1 MSTSPEHTDEPP
13 AHTTQPSAHDDQP
26 SAHNDESA
34 SEETAQHT
42 NRLAGETSPYLL
54 QHAHNPVDWYPWG
67 EEALAAARERDVPI
81 FLSIGYAACHWCHVM
96 ERESFEDEQTAAEL
110 NADFVAIKVDREER
124 PDLDSIYMAAVQA
137 MTRQGGWPMSVF
149 LTPDGR
155 PFYGGT
161 YFPDEPRHGLPSF
174 RQLLARIADLWMSQ
188 RDDIEQTASH
198 VAEHIRNEQD
208 APTRL
213 LEQMTSGPTPDPTV
227 LLRGVVETL
236 RRDFDAVDGGWGGAP
251 KFPQSMTLE
260 LLLREHLRTAAR
272 DPLVIVEKTLDA
284 MAAGGIYD
292 HLGGGFA
299 RYATDKQW
307 LVPHFEKMLYDNA
320 QLARLYSH
328 AALVIGDEHHAYVAR
343 ETLDFVV
350 HELRNPP
357 GGAFASSL
365 DADTDGQEGR
375 TYTWQAAEIRD
386 VLGAESALF
395 EAAYGVTSAGNWEG
409 HTILHRVRSDTELAA
424 EFGRPRDG
432 IREALVEARVKLLR
446 VRDARPQPA
455 RDDKVLTSWNGLMIA
470 AFADAGVCLSES
482 PFIEVASEAADFIL
496 DNLRTDDGRLLR
508 SWKDGR
514 ARHAG
519 TLEDHAHLAE
529 GLLAL
534 YEATFEE
541 RFFIAARQLA
551 DQILEHFTADDGGF
565 HDTADDAEAL
575 FARPRNL
582 QDNAIPSG
590 GAMATTVLLRLA
602 ALTGEGRY
610 RSAAEGAL
618 APIVDIAARHPSGF
632 AQWLLAYSLAAAPI
646 DEIAIVGQPDASDT
660 RALLAAARTRYRPNQ
675 VIALSPQPSISAVP
689 LLHERSMI
697 DGAATAYVCRG
708 FACRRPTTD
717 PAALARQLQDA
728 AAS

>member
-1 MSTSPEHTDEPP
+1 MSTSPEHTGQPP
-13 AHTTQPSAHDDQP
+13 EHTGQPAEHTGKP
-26 SAHNDESA
+26 AG
-34 SEETAQHT
+34 HT
-42 NRLAGETSPYLL
+42 NRLADETSPYLL

-67 EEALAAARERDVPI
+67 EEALARAGELDRPI

-96 ERESFEDEQTAAEL
+96 ERESFEDEQAAADL
-110 NADFVAIKVDREER
+110 NASFVAIKVDREER
-124 PDLDSIYMAAVQA
+124 PDLDSIYMNAVQA

-174 RQLLARIADLWMSQ
+174 RQLLARIAELWASQ
-188 RDDIEQTASH
+188 RDEIEQTATH

-208 APTRL
+208 APARL
-213 LEQMTSGPTPDPTV
+213 AEQISGKPAPDPGL

-251 KFPQSMTLE
+251 KFPQPMTLE

-272 DPLVIVEKTLDA
+272 DPLVIAEKTLDA

-299 RYATDKQW
+299 RYATDRQW
-307 LVPHFEKMLYDNA
+307 LIPHFEKMLYDNA
-320 QLARLYSH
+320 QLARVYSH
-328 AALVIGDEHHAYVAR
+328 AAQVTGDDHYAYVAR
-343 ETLDFVV
+343 ETLDFVT

-375 TYTWQAAEIRD
+375 TYTWQAAEIREILAD
-386 VLGAESALF
+386 DAPLF
-395 EAAYGVTSAGNWEG
+395 EAAYGVTPAGNWEG
-409 HTILHRVRSDTELAA
+409 RTILHRVRSDTELAA
-424 EFGRPRDG
+424 AFGRPRDEV
-432 IREALVEARVKLLR
+432 RETLVQARVNLLR

-455 RDDKVLTSWNGLMIA
+455 RDDKVLTSWNGLLIGALAEAGTSLHEMALVEIA
-470 AFADAGVCLSES
+470 T
-482 PFIEVASEAADFIL
+482 EAADFVL
-496 DNLRTDDGRLLR
+496 DYLRTDDGRLLR

-514 ARHAG
+514 ARHSG
-519 TLEDHAHLAE
+519 TLEDHAHLAD

-541 RFFIAARQLA
+541 RYFVAARELA
-551 DQILEHFTADDGGF
+551 DLILERFSADEGGF

-575 FARPRNL
+575 FARPRSL

-602 ALTGEGRY
+602 AFTGEGRY
-610 RSAAEGAL
+610 RSAAERAL
-618 APIVDIAARHPSGF
+618 APVLDIAGRHPTGF
-632 AQWLLAYSLAAAPI
+632 AQWLLAYGLASNPI
-646 DEIAIVGQPDASDT
+646 DEIAIIGQRDAADT
-660 RALLAAARTRYRPNQ
+660 RALLAAARSRYRPGQ
-675 VIALSPQPSISAVP
+675 VIAVSADPASTAVP
-689 LLHERSMI
+689 LLRDRSMVE
-697 DGAATAYVCRG
+697 GAATAYVCRG
-708 FACRRPTTD
+708 FACRQPTTD
-717 PAALARQLQDA
+717 PDALARQLES
-728 AAS
+728 ASAS

>member
-1 MSTSPEHTDEPP
+1 MSTSPEHTGQPP
-13 AHTTQPSAHDDQP
+13 EHTGQPAEHTGKP
-26 SAHNDESA
+26 AG
-34 SEETAQHT
+34 HT
-42 NRLAGETSPYLL
+42 NRLADETSPYLL

-67 EEALAAARERDVPI
+67 EEALARAGELDRPI

-96 ERESFEDEQTAAEL
+96 ERESFEDEQAAADL
-110 NADFVAIKVDREER
+110 NASFVAIKVDREER
-124 PDLDSIYMAAVQA
+124 PDLDSIYMNAVQA

-174 RQLLARIADLWMSQ
+174 RQLLARIAELWANE
-188 RDDIEQTASH
+188 RDEIEQTATH

-208 APTRL
+208 APARL
-213 LEQMTSGPTPDPTV
+213 AEQISGKPAPDPGL

-251 KFPQSMTLE
+251 KFPQPMTLE

-272 DPLVIVEKTLDA
+272 DPLVIAEKTLDA

-299 RYATDKQW
+299 RYATDRQW
-307 LVPHFEKMLYDNA
+307 LIPHFEKMLYDNA
-320 QLARLYSH
+320 QLARVYSH
-328 AALVIGDEHHAYVAR
+328 AAQVTGDDHYAYVAR
-343 ETLDFVV
+343 ETLDFVT

-375 TYTWQAAEIRD
+375 TYTWQAAEIREILAD
-386 VLGAESALF
+386 DAPLF
-395 EAAYGVTSAGNWEG
+395 EAAYGVTPAGNWEG
-409 HTILHRVRSDTELAA
+409 RTILHRVRSDTELAA
-424 EFGRPRDG
+424 AFGRPRDEV
-432 IREALVEARVKLLR
+432 RETLVQARVNLLR

-455 RDDKVLTSWNGLMIA
+455 RDDKVLTSWNGLLIGALAEAGTSLHEMALVEIA
-470 AFADAGVCLSES
+470 T
-482 PFIEVASEAADFIL
+482 EAADFVL
-496 DNLRTDDGRLLR
+496 DYLRTDDGRLLR

-514 ARHAG
+514 ARHSG
-519 TLEDHAHLAE
+519 TLEDHAHLAD

-541 RFFIAARQLA
+541 RYFVAARELA
-551 DQILEHFTADDGGF
+551 DLILERFSADEGGF

-575 FARPRNL
+575 FARPRSL

-602 ALTGEGRY
+602 AFTGEGRY
-610 RSAAEGAL
+610 RSAAERAL
-618 APIVDIAARHPSGF
+618 APVLDIAGRHPTGF
-632 AQWLLAYSLAAAPI
+632 AQWLLAYGLASNPI
-646 DEIAIVGQPDASDT
+646 DEIAIIGQRDAADT
-660 RALLAAARTRYRPNQ
+660 RALLAAARSRYRPGQ
-675 VIALSPQPSISAVP
+675 VIAVSADPASTAVP
-689 LLHERSMI
+689 LLRDRSMVE
-697 DGAATAYVCRG
+697 GAATAYVCRG
-708 FACRRPTTD
+708 FACRQPTTD
-717 PAALARQLQDA
+717 PDALARQLES
-728 AAS
+728 ASAS